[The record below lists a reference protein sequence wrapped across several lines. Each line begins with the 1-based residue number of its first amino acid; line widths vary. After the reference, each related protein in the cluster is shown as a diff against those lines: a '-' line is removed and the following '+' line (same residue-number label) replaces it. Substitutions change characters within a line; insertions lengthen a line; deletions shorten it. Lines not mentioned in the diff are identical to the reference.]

1 MRGGTR
7 LPQPLRGLAMTNGR
21 MNPGGHPEAT
31 GNLHKHAV
39 KIGFEKTSP
48 TSVSVFWIP
57 GLGPG

>member
-1 MRGGTR
+1 
-7 LPQPLRGLAMTNGR
+7 MTNGR